1 VVLRIPLFVVVSA
14 LPLFGFSSEPMVSVR
29 SELRDGSVYVETE
42 ATIAATFETIWEAL
56 TDYDRLSTF
65 IPGMKSSRLLRY
77 EGSTAFVEQKGSAK
91 FLFFEL
97 PIEVVVRSIE
107 DRPHTIRIELEEGT
121 LERLSG
127 GYQLRN
133 AGRENL
139 WKLSWSGYIEPSM
152 PIPNFL
158 TERLIRNDL
167 RAQFEGMVI
176 EIQRRTEAIFTRDR
190 ESAK

>member
-1 VVLRIPLFVVVSA
+1 MLRVPIFVVISS
-14 LPLFGFSSEPMVSVR
+14 LPLFGFSSEPIVSVR
-29 SELRDGSVYVETE
+29 SEIRDGSVYVETE

-56 TDYDRLSTF
+56 TDYDRLSNF
-65 IPGMKSSRLLRY
+65 IPGMKFSRLLRY

-107 DRPHTIRIELEEGT
+107 DSPHSIRIELEEGT

-139 WKLSWSGYIEPSM
+139 WNLSWSGYIEPSI

-158 TERLIRNDL
+158 IERLIRNDL

-190 ESAK
+190 ESVK

>member
-1 VVLRIPLFVVVSA
+1 MLRIPLFLVLSA

-190 ESAK
+190 ESVK

>member
-1 VVLRIPLFVVVSA
+1 MLRIPLFLVLSA

-29 SELRDGSVYVETE
+29 SELRDGSVYVEAE

-190 ESAK
+190 ESVK

>member
-1 VVLRIPLFVVVSA
+1 MLRIPLFVVVSA

-176 EIQRRTEAIFTRDR
+176 EIQRRTEATFTRDR

>member
-1 VVLRIPLFVVVSA
+1 VLRIPLFLVLSA

-190 ESAK
+190 ESVK

>member
-1 VVLRIPLFVVVSA
+1 VLRIPLFLVLSA

-29 SELRDGSVYVETE
+29 SELRDGSIYVETE

-139 WKLSWSGYIEPSM
+139 WKLSWSGYIEASM

-190 ESAK
+190 ESVK

>member
-1 VVLRIPLFVVVSA
+1 VLRIPLFVVVSA

-139 WKLSWSGYIEPSM
+139 WKLSWSGYIEPSI

>member
-176 EIQRRTEAIFTRDR
+176 EIQRRTEATFTRDR

>member
-1 VVLRIPLFVVVSA
+1 MLRVPLFVVISS
-14 LPLFGFSSEPMVSVR
+14 LPLFGFSSEPIVSVR
-29 SELRDGSVYVETE
+29 SEIRDGSVYVETE

-56 TDYDRLSTF
+56 TDYDRLSNF

-107 DRPHTIRIELEEGT
+107 DRPHSIRIELEEGT

-139 WKLSWSGYIEPSM
+139 WKLSWSGYIEPSI

-158 TERLIRNDL
+158 IERLIRNDL

-190 ESAK
+190 ESVK

>member
-190 ESAK
+190 ESVK

>member
-1 VVLRIPLFVVVSA
+1 MLRIPLFVVVSA

-127 GYQLRN
+127 GYRLRN

-190 ESAK
+190 ESVK

>member
-1 VVLRIPLFVVVSA
+1 VLRIPLFLVLSA

-29 SELRDGSVYVETE
+29 SELRDGSIYVETE

-139 WKLSWSGYIEPSM
+139 WKLSWSGYIEPSI

-190 ESAK
+190 ESVK

>member
-1 VVLRIPLFVVVSA
+1 VLRIPLFVVVSA

-29 SELRDGSVYVETE
+29 SELRDGSIYVETE

-139 WKLSWSGYIEPSM
+139 WKLSWSGYIEPSI

-190 ESAK
+190 ESVK

>member
-1 VVLRIPLFVVVSA
+1 MLRIPLFVVVSA

-56 TDYDRLSTF
+56 TDYDKLSNF
-65 IPGMKSSRLLRY
+65 IPGMKFSRLLRY

-176 EIQRRTEAIFTRDR
+176 EIQRRTEATFTRDR

>member
-1 VVLRIPLFVVVSA
+1 MLRIPLFLVLSA

-29 SELRDGSVYVETE
+29 SELRDGSIYVETE

-139 WKLSWSGYIEPSM
+139 WKLSWSGYIEPSI

-190 ESAK
+190 ESVK

>member
-1 VVLRIPLFVVVSA
+1 VLRIPLFLVLSA

-29 SELRDGSVYVETE
+29 SELRDGSIYVETE

-65 IPGMKSSRLLRY
+65 IPGMKSSRLLGY

-190 ESAK
+190 ESVK

>member
-1 VVLRIPLFVVVSA
+1 MLRIPLFLVLSA

-29 SELRDGSVYVETE
+29 SELRDGSIYVETE

-190 ESAK
+190 ESVK

>member
-1 VVLRIPLFVVVSA
+1 MLRVPIFVVISS
-14 LPLFGFSSEPMVSVR
+14 LPLFGFSSEPIVSVR
-29 SELRDGSVYVETE
+29 SEIRDGSVYVETE

-56 TDYDRLSTF
+56 TDYDRLSNF
-65 IPGMKSSRLLRY
+65 IPGMKFSRLLRY

-190 ESAK
+190 ESVK

>member
-1 VVLRIPLFVVVSA
+1 VLRIPLFLVVSA

-176 EIQRRTEAIFTRDR
+176 ELQRRTEAIFTRDR
-190 ESAK
+190 ESVK

>member
-1 VVLRIPLFVVVSA
+1 MLRIPLFVVVSA

-29 SELRDGSVYVETE
+29 SELRDGSIYVETE

-190 ESAK
+190 ESVK

>member
-1 VVLRIPLFVVVSA
+1 VLRVPFFVMVSA
-14 LPLFGFSSEPMVSVR
+14 LPLFSFSSEPMVSVR

-56 TDYDRLSTF
+56 TDYDRLSNF

-107 DRPHTIRIELEEGT
+107 DRPHSIRIELEEGT

-190 ESAK
+190 ESVK

>member
-1 VVLRIPLFVVVSA
+1 MLRIPLFVVVSA

-56 TDYDRLSTF
+56 TDYDRLSIF

-77 EGSTAFVEQKGSAK
+77 EGSTAFVEQKGSVK

-176 EIQRRTEAIFTRDR
+176 EIQRRAEAIFTRDR
-190 ESAK
+190 ESVK

>member
-1 VVLRIPLFVVVSA
+1 MLRVPIFVVISS
-14 LPLFGFSSEPMVSVR
+14 LPLFGFSSEPIVSVR
-29 SELRDGSVYVETE
+29 SEIRDGSVYVETE

-56 TDYDRLSTF
+56 TDYDRLSNF

-107 DRPHTIRIELEEGT
+107 ERPHSIRIELEEGT

-139 WKLSWSGYIEPSM
+139 WKLSWSGYIEPSI

-158 TERLIRNDL
+158 IERLIRNDL

-190 ESAK
+190 ESVK

>member
-1 VVLRIPLFVVVSA
+1 MLRIPLFVVVSA

-190 ESAK
+190 ESVK

>member
-1 VVLRIPLFVVVSA
+1 VLRIPLFLVLSA

-29 SELRDGSVYVETE
+29 SELRDGSIYVETE

-190 ESAK
+190 ESVK